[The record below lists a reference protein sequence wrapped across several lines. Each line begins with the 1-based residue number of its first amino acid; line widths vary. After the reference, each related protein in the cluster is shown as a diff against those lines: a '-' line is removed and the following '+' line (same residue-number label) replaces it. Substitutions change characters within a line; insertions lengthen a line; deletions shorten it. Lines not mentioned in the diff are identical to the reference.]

1 MTKIVQSKM
10 KAMRRWNNQ
19 IWTHM
24 DYSQK
29 KYPPGQHGKTI
40 PYRFVAG
47 YCSDLRMIQSVKKS
61 YLASKTFMKNACRMF
76 KENRK
81 KVNFSDAFTAFFEL
95 MAMKVIFNAGF
106 VPSIFAA
113 KQLVS
118 HAHFMVNGEKFN
130 LGRMRLSPGDVISV
144 RPKSLHNKTIVASV
158 ERAAQASKSNLP
170 QYLGIDY
177 SSLSIKIL
185 RLPTAE
191 EINLGFEIDFNI
203 LASFY

>member
-24 DYSQK
+24 DYSNRK
-29 KYPPGQHGKTI
+29 FPPGEHGGKG
-40 PYRFVAG
+40 YRFVAG
-47 YCSDLRMIQSVKKS
+47 YCSDLRMIQCVKKA
-61 YLASKTFMKNACRMF
+61 YLVSETFMKNACRAF

-106 VPSIFAA
+106 APSMFAA
-113 KQLVS
+113 KQLIS
-118 HAHFMVNGEKFN
+118 HAHFLINGEKFN
-130 LGRMRLSPGDVISV
+130 LARMRVKPGDIISV
-144 RPKSLHNKTIVASV
+144 RPKSIHSKRIVASV
-158 ERAAQASKSNLP
+158 EKASQASKSNLP
-170 QYLGIDY
+170 QYLQIDY
-177 SSLSIKIL
+177 GTLSIKVL